1 MDDSWMTWGK
11 SKKMAMK
18 KSYGL
23 TRPICTASPNHS
35 DILLN
40 NKLTKFLQ
48 EETFETDEEVHKR
61 AGVVIKLRNLIKK
74 WIIDVSR
81 NDKRISPKMVE
92 SVGGTVRK
100 LGSFQLGVAGKGAAI
115 DILCAEQNA
124 LVPLITVKINGI
136 SVQMFFARLSQNKVP
151 DNIDLTNDN
160 ILKDLDERCFRSL
173 NGYRVADQI
182 LRQVPKR
189 DTFMLALRAIKLW
202 AKGKLVTVFTAF
214 LSGYLSGIPW
224 AILVAKTCQL
234 YPNAAAS
241 TIVEKFFFV
250 FANWAFP
257 QPIHLKRPHDAKLN
271 FRVWDSRVHRNHRMP
286 IITPVYPHENSIYNI
301 TKRSKELLLEAFRD
315 GYENIQK
322 IREERSSW
330 EHFFN
335 IPKQSEQEGHPLK
348 SHQEIEQDHP
358 LKSHQETEQE
368 DYQLKSHQETEQ
380 DLPLKSHQETEH
392 GHALNSHQETEQD
405 LPLTSHQETEQESYP
420 LKSHQETEQEHPLK
434 SHQETE
440 KEHHPFKSH
449 QETEH
454 GHALKSQHETK
465 QDLPLKSQQ
474 ETEQEDHPLK
484 SHQETEQEH
493 HPLKSHHETV
503 QQHHPLKSHQE
514 TEQEHPH
521 SSLINRD
528 PTK

>member
-1 MDDSWMTWGK
+1 A
-11 SKKMAMK
+11 KKMAIK

-23 TRPICTASPNHS
+23 TRPICTASPNDS

-61 AGVVIKLRNLIKK
+61 AAVVTKLRKLIKK

-81 NDKRISPKMVE
+81 NHKRISPKMVE

-100 LGSFQLGVAGKGAAI
+100 LGSFQLG
-115 DILCAEQNA
+115 AEQNA
-124 LVPLITVKINGI
+124 LVPLISVKINGI
-136 SVQMFFARLSQNKVP
+136 WVEMFFARLSQNKVP
-151 DNIDLTNDN
+151 DSIDLTNDN

-182 LRQVPKR
+182 LRQVPNK

-202 AKGKLVTVFTAF
+202 AKGQGVYSF

-250 FANWAFP
+250 FANWEFP

-271 FRVWDSRVHRNHRMP
+271 FRVWDSRVHRNHQMP

-301 TKRSKELLLEAFRD
+301 TKRSKELLVEAFRD

-322 IREERSSW
+322 IKEGSSW

-335 IPKQSEQEGHPLK
+335 ISKQSEQEGHPLK
-348 SHQEIEQDHP
+348 SHQETEQEDHMLKSHHENEQEHHPLKSHQEIEQGCP

-368 DYQLKSHQETEQ
+368 DSPIKSHQATEQEKHPLKSHEEIEQDLQLKSHQEI
-380 DLPLKSHQETEH
+380 
-392 GHALNSHQETEQD
+392 
-405 LPLTSHQETEQESYP
+405 EQEDS
-420 LKSHQETEQEHPLK
+420 SI
-434 SHQETE
+434 
-440 KEHHPFKSH
+440 
-449 QETEH
+449 
-454 GHALKSQHETK
+454 
-465 QDLPLKSQQ
+465 KSQQ
-474 ETEQEDHPLK
+474 QTQQNESPQEIEKLLENPK
-484 SHQETEQEH
+484 SPISEIDIQGLTIQFDA
-493 HPLKSHHETV
+493 LQIDIYETV
-503 QQHHPLKSHQE
+503 ITGIKRKRHLADNEFEAILNFIHNLVM
-514 TEQEHPH
+514 
-521 SSLINRD
+521 
-528 PTK
+528 

>member
-1 MDDSWMTWGK
+1 MEVKYRLVSM

-23 TRPICTASPNHS
+23 TRPICTASPNDS

-115 DILCAEQNA
+115 DILCVAPSHISRKDFFTTFYNLLKKQKGVGEIRAEQNA

-136 SVQMFFARLSQNKVP
+136 SVEMFFARLSPKKVP

-202 AKGKLVTVFTAF
+202 AKGHGVYSF

-241 TIVEKFFFV
+241 TIVQKFFFV

-271 FRVWDSRVHRNHRMP
+271 FRVWDSRVHRNHQMP

-301 TKRSKELLLEAFRD
+301 TKRSKELLVEAFRD

-368 DYQLKSHQETEQ
+368 H
-380 DLPLKSHQETEH
+380 LPLKSHQET
-392 GHALNSHQETEQD
+392 Q
-405 LPLTSHQETEQESYP
+405 
-420 LKSHQETEQEHPLK
+420 
-434 SHQETE
+434 
-440 KEHHPFKSH
+440 
-449 QETEH
+449 H
-454 GHALKSQHETK
+454 GHALKSQETK
-465 QDLPLKSQQ
+465 QDLPLKSHQQ

-484 SHQETEQEH
+484 SHSESRDSRSQD
-493 HPLKSHHETV
+493 LKS
-503 QQHHPLKSHQE
+503 
-514 TEQEHPH
+514 H
-521 SSLINRD
+521 SSLIRRLNKKITHSSLTMRLNKNITHSSLNKRLNKNI
-528 PTK
+528 PQSSLTKRLNKMNPLKK

>member
-1 MDDSWMTWGK
+1 MIIIYCIEDTEEKRRTHSLSNLKLSILNFCVIKKIETRLDQQNLK

-23 TRPICTASPNHS
+23 TRPICTASPNDS

-81 NDKRISPKMVE
+81 NDKRISPKL
-92 SVGGTVRK
+92 RK

-115 DILCAEQNA
+115 DILCIA
-124 LVPLITVKINGI
+124 PSHI
-136 SVQMFFARLSQNKVP
+136 SRKDFFTTFYNLLKKQKGSWRNKVP

-202 AKGKLVTVFTAF
+202 AKGHGVYSF

-241 TIVEKFFFV
+241 TIVQKFFFV

-257 QPIHLKRPHDAKLN
+257 QPIHLK
-271 FRVWDSRVHRNHRMP
+271 
-286 IITPVYPHENSIYNI
+286 T
-301 TKRSKELLLEAFRD
+301 
-315 GYENIQK
+315 
-322 IREERSSW
+322 
-330 EHFFN
+330 
-335 IPKQSEQEGHPLK
+335 
-348 SHQEIEQDHP
+348 
-358 LKSHQETEQE
+358 
-368 DYQLKSHQETEQ
+368 
-380 DLPLKSHQETEH
+380 
-392 GHALNSHQETEQD
+392 
-405 LPLTSHQETEQESYP
+405 TS
-420 LKSHQETEQEHPLK
+420 
-434 SHQETE
+434 
-440 KEHHPFKSH
+440 
-449 QETEH
+449 
-454 GHALKSQHETK
+454 
-465 QDLPLKSQQ
+465 
-474 ETEQEDHPLK
+474 
-484 SHQETEQEH
+484 
-493 HPLKSHHETV
+493 
-503 QQHHPLKSHQE
+503 
-514 TEQEHPH
+514 
-521 SSLINRD
+521 
-528 PTK
+528 

>member
-1 MDDSWMTWGK
+1 

-23 TRPICTASPNHS
+23 TRPICTASPNDS

-74 WIIDVSR
+74 WIIDASR

-136 SVQMFFARLSQNKVP
+136 WVEIFFARLSQNKVP

-202 AKGKLVTVFTAF
+202 AKGHGVYSF

-241 TIVEKFFFV
+241 TIVQKFFFV

-271 FRVWDSRVHRNHRMP
+271 FRVWDSRVHRNHQMP

-301 TKRSKELLLEAFRD
+301 TKRSKELLVEAFRD
-315 GYENIQK
+315 GYKNIQK

-348 SHQEIEQDHP
+348 SHQE
-358 LKSHQETEQE
+358 TEQE
-368 DYQLKSHQETEQ
+368 HHPLKSHQETEQ
-380 DLPLKSHQETEH
+380 DLPLKSHQETE
-392 GHALNSHQETEQD
+392 QED
-405 LPLTSHQETEQESYP
+405 
-420 LKSHQETEQEHPLK
+420 HPLK
-434 SHQETE
+434 SHQDSEQD
-440 KEHHPFKSH
+440 HP
-449 QETEH
+449 
-454 GHALKSQHETK
+454 LKSEHETK
-465 QDLPLKSQQ
+465 QDL
-474 ETEQEDHPLK
+474 PLK

-493 HPLKSHHETV
+493 HLLKSHHETV
-503 QQHHPLKSHQE
+503 QQHHPLKSQQE
-514 TEQEHPH
+514 TEQEHSPIKSH
-521 SSLINRD
+521 KETEQNESPQEIEQFLENPKSPISEIDIQGLTIQFDALQIDIYETVITGIKRKRHLDHNEFEAINWSNSQFIKVVIFKDKNFYLLI
-528 PTK
+528 KLLQ